1 MLGAI
6 IGDIIGSVY
15 EFKDKRQKDFHL
27 FTPRSRFTDDT
38 VMTLA
43 VTKWLT
49 EDKEHSEDGLV
60 LRMQNLGRRYPCVG
74 YGGGFRRWLY
84 DQQPKPY
91 NSYGNGSAMRVSPV
105 AFYAQS
111 LDETLRLA
119 TISAKVT
126 HNHPEGIKGAK
137 AIAAATY
144 LARTGATKA
153 EIKAY
158 VEENYKYNLNLQ
170 LEHVR
175 ATVYNAVNCQKTV
188 PAAIWA
194 FLEGENFED
203 VIRIAVSLGGD
214 SDTIAAMAGSIA
226 QAFYGLPQNLASYC
240 YALLTPYLRTIL
252 NKFEESIGVLTP
264 DPFDIERFI
273 KAQNADNTYQR
284 ALEEMQRG
292 HKTSHWIWY
301 IFPQLKGLG
310 HSTYSQYYGLADTD
324 EARTFLANPCL
335 NERLRE
341 ITNALLIHKDRN
353 IERLMGGSIDA
364 LKLKS
369 SMTLFDAISPN
380 DIFSKV
386 LDVFYDGKKDRN
398 TLQIISKTFK
408 GHTSNN

>member
-1 MLGAI
+1 
-6 IGDIIGSVY
+6 
-15 EFKDKRQKDFHL
+15 
-27 FTPRSRFTDDT
+27 
-38 VMTLA
+38 
-43 VTKWLT
+43 
-49 EDKEHSEDGLV
+49 
-60 LRMQNLGRRYPCVG
+60 
-74 YGGGFRRWLY
+74 
-84 DQQPKPY
+84 
-91 NSYGNGSAMRVSPV
+91 
-105 AFYAQS
+105 
-111 LDETLRLA
+111 
-119 TISAKVT
+119 
-126 HNHPEGIKGAK
+126 
-137 AIAAATY
+137 
-144 LARTGATKA
+144 
-153 EIKAY
+153 
-158 VEENYKYNLNLQ
+158 
-170 LEHVR
+170 
-175 ATVYNAVNCQKTV
+175 
-188 PAAIWA
+188 
-194 FLEGENFED
+194 
-203 VIRIAVSLGGD
+203 
-214 SDTIAAMAGSIA
+214 MAGSIA

-240 YALLTPYLRTIL
+240 YSLLTPYLRTIL

-273 KAQNADNTYQR
+273 KAQNDDNTYQQ
-284 ALEEMQRG
+284 ALKEILQG

-369 SMTLFDAISPN
+369 SMTLFDVISPN

>member
-15 EFKDKRQKDFHL
+15 EFNNKKQKDFHL
-27 FTPRSRFTDDT
+27 FTPMSRFTDDT

-43 VTKWLT
+43 VAKWLT
-49 EDKEHSEDGLV
+49 EDKEHSEEGLV
-60 LRMQNLGRRYPCVG
+60 LRMQDLGRRYPYVG

-84 DQQPKPY
+84 NQQPKPY
-91 NSYGNGSAMRVSPV
+91 NSYGNGSAMRVSPI

-111 LDETLRLA
+111 LEETLRLA
-119 TISAKVT
+119 TISAKIT

-158 VEENYKYNLNLQ
+158 IEEDYKYNLNQQ
-170 LEHVR
+170 LDNIWP
-175 ATVYNAVNCQKTV
+175 ALTTDLTCQKTV
-188 PAAIWA
+188 PAAILA
-194 FLEGENFED
+194 FLKGEDFED

-214 SDTIAAMAGSIA
+214 SDTLAAMAGSIA
-226 QAFYGLPQNLASYC
+226 QAFYGLPQKLATHC
-240 YALLTPYLRTIL
+240 YALLTPDLRTIL
-252 NKFEESIGVLTP
+252 CKFEESIGILAP

-292 HKTSHWIWY
+292 HKTSHWIWF

-310 HSTYSQYYGLADTD
+310 HSRYSQYYGLADAD
-324 EARTFLANPCL
+324 ETRTFLANSCL
-335 NERLRE
+335 NKRLRE
-341 ITNALLIHKDRN
+341 ITCTLLTHKDKN
-353 IERLMGGSIDA
+353 IEQLMGSYVDA

-380 DIFSKV
+380 DIFSEV
-386 LDVFYDGKKDRN
+386 L
-398 TLQIISKTFK
+398 KTFYNGEK
-408 GHTSNN
+408 DHNTIKKIG

>member
-15 EFKDKRQKDFHL
+15 EFQNKKQKNFPL
-27 FTPRSRFTDDT
+27 FTPMSRFTDDT

-43 VTKWLT
+43 VAKWLT
-49 EDKEHSEDGLV
+49 EDKEHSKEGLV
-60 LRMQNLGRRYPCVG
+60 QRMQSLGKRYPNAG
-74 YGGGFRRWLY
+74 YGGGFKRWLN
-84 DQQPKPY
+84 DCHPKPY
-91 NSYGNGSAMRVSPV
+91 NSYGNGSAMRVSPI

-111 LDETLRLA
+111 LEETLRLA
-119 TISAKVT
+119 TISAEVT

-158 VEENYKYNLNLQ
+158 IEEDYKYNLNQQ
-170 LEHVR
+170 LDNIWP
-175 ATVYNAVNCQKTV
+175 ALTTDLTCQKTV
-188 PAAIWA
+188 PAAILA
-194 FLEGENFED
+194 FLKGEDFED

-226 QAFYGLPQNLASYC
+226 QAFYGLPQILSTHC

-252 NKFEESIGVLTP
+252 NKFEESIGILAP

-292 HKTSHWIWY
+292 HKTSHWIWF

-310 HSTYSQYYGLADTD
+310 RSRYSQYYGLADAD
-324 EARTFLANPCL
+324 ETRTFLANSCL
-335 NERLRE
+335 NKRLRE
-341 ITNALLIHKDRN
+341 ITCTLLTHKDKN
-353 IERLMGGSIDA
+353 IEQLMGSYVDA

-380 DIFSKV
+380 DIFSEV
-386 LDVFYDGKKDRN
+386 L
-398 TLQIISKTFK
+398 KTFYNGEK
-408 GHTSNN
+408 DHNTIKKIG

>member
-15 EFKDKRQKDFHL
+15 EFQNKKQKNFPL
-27 FTPRSRFTDDT
+27 FTPMSRFTDDT

-43 VTKWLT
+43 VAKWLT
-49 EDKEHSEDGLV
+49 EDKEHSKEGLV
-60 LRMQNLGRRYPCVG
+60 QRMQSLGKRYPNAG
-74 YGGGFRRWLY
+74 YGGGFKRWLN
-84 DQQPKPY
+84 DCHPKPY
-91 NSYGNGSAMRVSPV
+91 NSYGNGSAMRVSPI

-111 LDETLRLA
+111 LEETLRLA
-119 TISAKVT
+119 TISAEVT

-158 VEENYKYNLNLQ
+158 IEEDYKYNLNQQ
-170 LEHVR
+170 LDNIWP
-175 ATVYNAVNCQKTV
+175 ALTTDLTCQKTV
-188 PAAIWA
+188 PAAILA
-194 FLEGENFED
+194 FLKGEDFED

-226 QAFYGLPQNLASYC
+226 QAFYGLPQRLATYC

-252 NKFEESIGVLTP
+252 NKFEESIGILAP

-292 HKTSHWIWY
+292 HKTSHWIWF

-310 HSTYSQYYGLADTD
+310 HSRYSQYYGLADAD
-324 EARTFLANPCL
+324 ETRTFLANSCL
-335 NERLRE
+335 NKRLRE
-341 ITNALLIHKDRN
+341 ITCTLLTHKDKN
-353 IERLMGGSIDA
+353 IEQLMGSYVDA

-380 DIFSKV
+380 DIFSEV
-386 LDVFYDGKKDRN
+386 L
-398 TLQIISKTFK
+398 KTFYNGEK
-408 GHTSNN
+408 DHNTIKKIG

>member
-15 EFKDKRQKDFHL
+15 EFNNKKQKDFHL
-27 FTPRSRFTDDT
+27 FTPMSRFTDDT

-43 VTKWLT
+43 VAKWLT
-49 EDKEHSEDGLV
+49 EDKEHSEEGLV
-60 LRMQNLGRRYPCVG
+60 LRMQDLGRRYPYVG

-84 DQQPKPY
+84 NQQPQPY
-91 NSYGNGSAMRVSPV
+91 NSYGNGSAMRVSPI

-111 LDETLRLA
+111 LEETLRLA
-119 TISAKVT
+119 TISAKIT

-137 AIAAATY
+137 AIAATTY
-144 LARTGATKA
+144 LARTGASKT
-153 EIKAY
+153 EIKVY
-158 VEENYKYNLNLQ
+158 VETNFKYNLNLQ
-170 LEHVR
+170 LDDIR
-175 ATVYNAVNCQKTV
+175 SIVYDAMSCQKTV

-194 FLEGENFED
+194 FLEGEDFED

-226 QAFYGLPQNLASYC
+226 QAFYGLPQRLATYC

-252 NKFEESIGVLTP
+252 NKFEESIGILAPV
-264 DPFDIERFI
+264 PFDIERFI

-292 HKTSHWIWY
+292 HKISHWIWF

-310 HSTYSQYYGLADTD
+310 HSRYSQYYGLVDADET
-324 EARTFLANPCL
+324 RTFLANSYL
-335 NERLRE
+335 NKRLRE
-341 ITNALLIHKDRN
+341 ITCTLLTHKDKN
-353 IERLMGGSIDA
+353 IEQLMGSYVDA

-380 DIFSKV
+380 DIFSEV
-386 LDVFYDGKKDRN
+386 L
-398 TLQIISKTFK
+398 KTFYNGEK
-408 GHTSNN
+408 DHNTIKKIG

>member
-15 EFKDKRQKDFHL
+15 EFNNKKQKDFHL
-27 FTPRSRFTDDT
+27 FTPMSRFTDDT

-43 VTKWLT
+43 VAEWLT
-49 EDKEHSEDGLV
+49 EDKEHSEEGLV
-60 LRMQNLGRRYPCVG
+60 LRMQDLGRRYPYVG

-84 DQQPKPY
+84 NQQPKPY
-91 NSYGNGSAMRVSPV
+91 NSYGNGSAMKVSPI

-111 LDETLRLA
+111 LEETLRLA

-137 AIAAATY
+137 AIASATY
-144 LARTGATKA
+144 LARTGATKT

-158 VEENYKYNLNLQ
+158 VETNFKYNLNLQ
-170 LEHVR
+170 LDHIRSIVCD
-175 ATVYNAVNCQKTV
+175 AMSCQKTV

-194 FLEGENFED
+194 FLEGEDFED

-226 QAFYGLPQNLASYC
+226 QAFYGLPLKLATYC

-252 NKFEESIGVLTP
+252 NKFEESIGVLAP

-292 HKTSHWIWY
+292 YKTSHWIWF

-310 HSTYSQYYGLADTD
+310 HSPYSQYYGLADAD
-324 EARTFLANPCL
+324 EARTFLANTCL
-335 NERLRE
+335 NKRLRE
-341 ITNALLIHKDRN
+341 ITCTLLTHKDRN
-353 IERLMGGSIDA
+353 IEQLMGSYVDA

-380 DIFSKV
+380 DIFSEV
-386 LDVFYDGKKDRN
+386 L
-398 TLQIISKTFK
+398 KTFYNGEK
-408 GHTSNN
+408 DHNTIKKIG

>member
-15 EFKDKRQKDFHL
+15 EFNNKKQKDFHL
-27 FTPRSRFTDDT
+27 FTPMSRFTDDT

-43 VTKWLT
+43 VAEWLT
-49 EDKEHSEDGLV
+49 EDKEHSEEGLV
-60 LRMQNLGRRYPCVG
+60 LRMQDLGRRYPYVG

-84 DQQPKPY
+84 NQQPKPY
-91 NSYGNGSAMRVSPV
+91 NSYGNGSAMRVSPI

-111 LDETLRLA
+111 LEETLRLA

-137 AIAAATY
+137 AIASATY
-144 LARTGATKA
+144 LARTGATKT

-158 VEENYKYNLNLQ
+158 VEENFKYNLNLQ
-170 LEHVR
+170 LDHIRSIVCD
-175 ATVYNAVNCQKTV
+175 AMSCQKTV

-194 FLEGENFED
+194 FLEGEDFED

-226 QAFYGLPQNLASYC
+226 QAFYGLPLKLATYC

-252 NKFEESIGVLTP
+252 NKFEESIGVLAR

-292 HKTSHWIWY
+292 HKTSQWIWF

-310 HSTYSQYYGLADTD
+310 HSPYSQYYGLADTD
-324 EARTFLANPCL
+324 EAHTFLANSCL
-335 NERLRE
+335 NERLRK
-341 ITNALLIHKDRN
+341 ITCTLLTHKDRN
-353 IERLMGGSIDA
+353 IEQLMGSYVDA

-380 DIFSKV
+380 DVFSEV
-386 LDVFYDGKKDRN
+386 L
-398 TLQIISKTFK
+398 KTFYNGEK
-408 GHTSNN
+408 DHNTIKKIG

>member
-1 MLGAI
+1 
-6 IGDIIGSVY
+6 
-15 EFKDKRQKDFHL
+15 
-27 FTPRSRFTDDT
+27 
-38 VMTLA
+38 
-43 VTKWLT
+43 
-49 EDKEHSEDGLV
+49 
-60 LRMQNLGRRYPCVG
+60 MQDLGRRYPYVG

-84 DQQPKPY
+84 NQQPQPY
-91 NSYGNGSAMRVSPV
+91 NSYGNGAAMRVSPI
-105 AFYAQS
+105 ALYAQS
-111 LDETLRLA
+111 LEETLRLA

-137 AIAAATY
+137 AIASATY
-144 LARTGATKA
+144 LARTGASKT

-158 VEENYKYNLNLQ
+158 VEANFKYNLNLQ
-170 LEHVR
+170 LDHIRSIVCD
-175 ATVYNAVNCQKTV
+175 AMSCQKTV

-194 FLEGENFED
+194 FLEGEDFED

-226 QAFYGLPQNLASYC
+226 QAFYGLPLKLATYC

-252 NKFEESIGVLTP
+252 NKFEESIGILAP

-292 HKTSHWIWY
+292 HKTSHWIWF

-310 HSTYSQYYGLADTD
+310 HSRYSQYYGLADAD
-324 EARTFLANPCL
+324 ETRTFLANSCL
-335 NERLRE
+335 NNRLRE
-341 ITNALLIHKDRN
+341 ITCTLLTHKDKN
-353 IERLMGGSIDA
+353 IEQLMGSYVDA

-380 DIFSKV
+380 DIFSEV
-386 LDVFYDGKKDRN
+386 L
-398 TLQIISKTFK
+398 KTFYNGEK
-408 GHTSNN
+408 DHNTIKKIG

>member
-15 EFKDKRQKDFHL
+15 EFNNKKQKDFHL
-27 FTPRSRFTDDT
+27 FTPMSRFTDDT

-43 VTKWLT
+43 VAKWLT
-49 EDKEHSEDGLV
+49 EDKEHSEEGLV
-60 LRMQNLGRRYPCVG
+60 LRMQDLGRRYPYVG

-84 DQQPKPY
+84 NQQPQPY
-91 NSYGNGSAMRVSPV
+91 NSYGNGSAMRVSPI

-111 LDETLRLA
+111 LEETLRLA
-119 TISAKVT
+119 TISAKIT

-158 VEENYKYNLNLQ
+158 IEEDYKYNLNQQ
-170 LEHVR
+170 LDNIWP
-175 ATVYNAVNCQKTV
+175 ALTTDLTCQKTV
-188 PAAIWA
+188 PAAILA
-194 FLEGENFED
+194 FLKGEDFED

-214 SDTIAAMAGSIA
+214 SDTLAAMAGSIA
-226 QAFYGLPQNLASYC
+226 QAFYGLPQKLATHC
-240 YALLTPYLRTIL
+240 YALLTPDLRTIL
-252 NKFEESIGVLTP
+252 CKFEESIGTLVP
-264 DPFDIERFI
+264 DPFHIERFI

-292 HKTSHWIWY
+292 HKTSHWIWF

-310 HSTYSQYYGLADTD
+310 HSRYSQYYGLADAD
-324 EARTFLANPCL
+324 ETRTFLANSCL
-335 NERLRE
+335 NKRLRE
-341 ITNALLIHKDRN
+341 ITCTLLTHKDKN
-353 IERLMGGSIDA
+353 IEQLMGSYVDA

-380 DIFSKV
+380 DIFSEV
-386 LDVFYDGKKDRN
+386 L
-398 TLQIISKTFK
+398 KTFYNGEK
-408 GHTSNN
+408 DHNTIKKIG